1 MLLYNVT
8 IGIDKDSE
16 EEWLVWMRQKHIPD
30 VMNTGMFVDY
40 KMYKVLHDNEDGTVS
55 YSVQYFAQSIDQ
67 VLQYLEVFAPKL
79 VDEHKQKFLNK
90 HVAFRTLLE
99 EV

>member
-8 IGIDKDSE
+8 IGIDKE
-16 EEWLVWMRQKHIPD
+16 AEQAWLQYMKQKHIPD
-30 VMNTGMFVDY
+30 VLNTGMFVSG
-40 KMYKVLHDNEDGTVS
+40 KIFKVLHDSEDGTLS
-55 YSVQYFAQSIDQ
+55 FSVQYMAKSIEHVQ
-67 VLQYLEVFAPKL
+67 KYLDEFAPALRK
-79 VDEHKQKFLNK
+79 DHEKNFQ

>member
-8 IGIDKDSE
+8 IGIDKQLE
-16 EEWLVWMRQKHIPD
+16 AKWLQYMKEKHIPD
-30 VMNTGMFVDY
+30 VLKTGMFVSGKIY
-40 KMYKVLHDNEDGTVS
+40 RVLHDNEDDTLS
-55 YSVQYFAQSIDQ
+55 FSVQYFAKTIDHVQ
-67 VLQYLEVFAPKL
+67 RYLEEFAPAL
-79 VDEHKQKFLNK
+79 RDDHQKHFQ